1 MTPKDE
7 IALRGIGLYTTL
19 FPRHISAFEIDKSFG
34 RRVWGHVAIRTS
46 TSKGEIMFIHNWL
59 RRLGVLALAVPT
71 AASGFAAEPSEPK
84 PLITRLNPFAN
95 SAKPSVPATT
105 AKPSAADVG
114 PVVKKPILGPLS
126 TETISSVLRDEQA
139 AYTRRLEVCTQLR
152 KVAFETNN
160 DQLAIQAD
168 ELERMAEIT
177 YKTRVARLGVKQNL
191 RSNGGAE
198 ELERSLG
205 SNMKST
211 PLTSGV
217 QSPADIRP
225 ATAQLKNQF
234 REVKP

>member
-1 MTPKDE
+1 M
-7 IALRGIGLYTTL
+7 
-19 FPRHISAFEIDKSFG
+19 
-34 RRVWGHVAIRTS
+34 VIR
-46 TSKGEIMFIHNWL
+46 NWL
-59 RRLGVLALAVPT
+59 RCLGVLALAVPT
-71 AASGFAAEPSEPK
+71 AASGLAAEPAEPK

-95 SAKPSVPATT
+95 STKPAAPEAT
-105 AKPSAADVG
+105 AKPAANVG
-114 PVVKKPILGPLS
+114 PVVQKPMLGPLS
-126 TETISSVLRDEQA
+126 SETISSVLRDEQA

-168 ELERMAEIT
+168 ELERLAEIT

-191 RSNGGAE
+191 RSNAGAE
-198 ELERSLG
+198 DLERSLG

-217 QSPADIRP
+217 QSPADVRP